1 MLCCAQFP
9 VAAGALERSV
19 AVLDQPIPGP
29 GPGRRLAAA
38 AAFVCLLLGAA
49 SAHATL
55 IELLVAAASEEEA
68 VASGLEEA
76 LVRVAGFQSPK
87 LAGLV
92 PRMLE
97 DPAQPWLR
105 SRAGRGEG
113 RFLLAFDRSELR
125 AALRESEVPVW
136 LGSRPAL
143 LVWAVLER
151 GERRLLLGSG
161 LDEDAVLATL
171 REWAGRRD
179 LPLLF
184 PLGDLEDRRQV
195 YPADVVDGVT
205 GGLAEPSRR
214 YDPDGLVLLHLQQR
228 DQEVRARVRLS
239 YRGHAVQAEASAA
252 TAADAG
258 REAVAEAVD
267 ALGLR
272 QARVAGAEAAAL
284 VGFSG
289 IAGMGDLQALRTRL
303 AALEAVHAVQL
314 NRLLP
319 GAAVLD
325 LRSGLDA
332 TGLAELLTA
341 EGFRFTDPP
350 GDPEAG
356 VTLWFLMPRSA
367 P

>member
-1 MLCCAQFP
+1 M
-9 VAAGALERSV
+9 

-49 SAHATL
+49 SAHAAL
-55 IELLVAAASEEEA
+55 IELLVEAASEEEA

-76 LVRVAGFQSPK
+76 LVQVAGFHSSQ

-92 PRMLE
+92 PVMLE

-171 REWAGRRD
+171 RDWAGRRD

-205 GGLAEPSRR
+205 EALAEPSRR

-258 REAVAEAVD
+258 REAVAAAVD

-272 QARVAGAEAAAL
+272 QARITAAGAGADVAAR

-332 TGLAELLTA
+332 TGLAELLAA
-341 EGFRFTDPP
+341 EGFRITDPP
-350 GDPEAG
+350 GDHEAG
-356 VTLWFLMPRSA
+356 VTLWFLMPRTA
-367 P
+367 R